1 MKTVDGIW
9 SLEFYGTLGWEP
21 RGILILKDGTCAGGA
36 RNHYSL
42 GTYTVSRRNVD
53 IHLDLE
59 YFGKI
64 RTLFGSK
71 DRTFSLIIKGKR
83 TGDEI
88 AGSVT
93 RPEKDILPL
102 QCRLKKRHEMK

>member
-21 RGILILKDGTCAGGA
+21 RGILILNDGNCAGGA
-36 RNHYSL
+36 RNHYSI
-42 GTYTVSRRNVD
+42 GTYTVSGRNVD
-53 IHLDLE
+53 ILLDME

-71 DRTFSLIIKGKR
+71 DRCFSVVITGKR

-88 AGSVT
+88 EGSVT
-93 RPEKDILPL
+93 RTEKKILPL
-102 QCRLKKRHEMK
+102 QCRLKKRGEMK

>member
-21 RGILILKDGTCAGGA
+21 RGILILNDGSCAGGA
-36 RNHYSL
+36 RNHYSV
-42 GTYTVSRRNVD
+42 GTYKVSGRKVHID
-53 IHLDLE
+53 LDLE

-71 DRTFSLIIKGKR
+71 DRNFSVVIEGKR

-88 AGSVT
+88 EGSVT
-93 RPEKDILPL
+93 RPEKEILPL
-102 QCRLKKRHEMK
+102 QCRLKKRGEMK